1 MIDTPRSDTPALSQP
16 VVVARLPEDGQTFR
30 LAPDEATRAA
40 LAREFGIVAIP
51 ALKASVTLT
60 PDGRGGVRVGGHVD
74 GTVRQ
79 NCVASLEPF
88 DAPVSEEIEMHFV
101 PEDRLPEARP
111 GAEIEVGADELPD
124 PLVNGVVD
132 IGAVVSEFLALG
144 IDPYPRKP
152 DAVFELPSS
161 LGAEDDSPFSALAR
175 LRPDEPK
182 GEE

>member
-1 MIDTPRSDTPALSQP
+1 MTETPRSDTPALSQL
-16 VVVARLPEDGQTFR
+16 VVAAHLPDEGATFR
-30 LAPDEATRAA
+30 IAPDEATRAA
-40 LAREFGIVAIP
+40 LAKEFGIVAIP

-60 PDGRGGVRVGGHVD
+60 PDARGGVRVGGHVD

-79 NCVASLEPF
+79 TCVATLEPF

-101 PEDRLPEARP
+101 PEGRLPEIRP
-111 GAEIEVGADELPD
+111 GAEIEVGAEELPD
-124 PLVNGVVD
+124 PLVNGAVD

-152 DAVFELPSS
+152 GAVFEVPSLP
-161 LGAEDDSPFSALAR
+161 GAEEDSPFSALAR
-175 LRPDEPK
+175 LRRDEPK